1 MFSKASGEPLQ
12 LTIQESFAGKQT
24 RSWSPWSSEVWVTGF
39 HFKINCPPDTTI
51 VHPWLST
58 NSLFLHTNVCI
69 HDHDIYIL
77 KHGCWQNHWASVA
90 VLFRF
95 EMRHLRQCVLWEEDG
110 IYIRPM
116 TTFSTELMTP
126 TPSASLNG
134 CTICVT
140 NKKKKKR

>member
-12 LTIQESFAGKQT
+12 LTIQEPFAGKQT

-39 HFKINCPPDTTI
+39 HFKINCPPDTTV
-51 VHPWLST
+51 VHPWSST

-69 HDHDIYIL
+69 RDHDIYIL

-90 VLFRF
+90 VLFRS

-110 IYIRPM
+110 LYISDRWRLSPRNQWLKRHQHH
-116 TTFSTELMTP
+116 LMTAQ
-126 TPSASLNG
+126 SVSL
-134 CTICVT
+134 T
-140 NKKKKKR
+140 KKKR